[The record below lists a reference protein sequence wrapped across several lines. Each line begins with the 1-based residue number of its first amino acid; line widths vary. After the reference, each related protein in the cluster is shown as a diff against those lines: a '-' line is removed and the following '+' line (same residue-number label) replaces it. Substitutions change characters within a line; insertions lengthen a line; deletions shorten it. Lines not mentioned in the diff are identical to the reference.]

1 MTHAALVNDAL
12 FWFLAAMTLL
22 LVMCLT
28 AVILAPS
35 QRPGSHTSHEHQAAV
50 PPPPLP
56 SGQPPASTG
65 PPPLPRRQ
73 APAAVPAAGF
83 HAAPTAGFHGWSA
96 AGGEATEV
104 GVLPPMIHDWIERP
118 KVSGSPPWEPALKPP
133 GLDG

>member
-1 MTHAALVNDAL
+1 MTHAALVNAAL

-35 QRPGSHTSHEHQAAV
+35 QRPGSHTPHEHQPAV
-50 PPPPLP
+50 RPPPA
-56 SGQPPASTG
+56 ASTP

-73 APAAVPAAGF
+73 ASAAAPTAGF
-83 HAAPTAGFHGWSA
+83 HAAPTAGFHRWSA
-96 AGGEATEV
+96 AGDEATEV
-104 GVLPPMIHDWIERP
+104 GVLPPMIHDRIERP
-118 KVSGSPPWEPALKPP
+118 KVSGSPPWEPAPKPP